1 MIRVNLL
8 GEAKAKRRRRV
19 RAPLIAPGSGV
30 MLGLLIGVMV
40 VVLGVQYWRY
50 GQLQAEGK
58 NLDQQVAAKTREKAD
73 LGQVQAQYET
83 FSKRKELLQGR
94 INIIEQ
100 LKAQQSGPV
109 ILLSSIA
116 SAVSATDQL
125 WLTGFEKKG
134 AVVSV
139 SGVALTMKA
148 VADFMTRLKSTNA
161 FKDVDLKETVQISN
175 QDFASFTFTVQTEM
189 APPAPAPAQSGSV

>member
-58 NLDQQVAAKTREKAD
+58 SLDQQVAEKTRERPIWVRFRRNMRPSPNARNCSR
-73 LGQVQAQYET
+73 VA
-83 FSKRKELLQGR
+83 
-94 INIIEQ
+94 
-100 LKAQQSGPV
+100 
-109 ILLSSIA
+109 SI
-116 SAVSATDQL
+116 SLNS
-125 WLTGFEKKG
+125 
-134 AVVSV
+134 
-139 SGVALTMKA
+139 
-148 VADFMTRLKSTNA
+148 
-161 FKDVDLKETVQISN
+161 
-175 QDFASFTFTVQTEM
+175 
-189 APPAPAPAQSGSV
+189 